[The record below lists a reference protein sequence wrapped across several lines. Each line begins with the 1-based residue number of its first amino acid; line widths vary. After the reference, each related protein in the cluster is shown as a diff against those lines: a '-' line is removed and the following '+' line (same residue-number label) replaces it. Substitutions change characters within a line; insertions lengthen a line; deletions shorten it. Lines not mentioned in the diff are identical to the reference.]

1 MSDEEIARRMNKSRR
16 FWDLHGSWVILGLV
30 GIFCFMAGSS
40 FNAWTTSSTVR
51 VLVEA
56 HERQDGKRVERIR
69 ELINDNRKLTNQ
81 LAPQVE
87 QAAQSAER
95 AAVKAEQ
102 AVEKASSQEPVGGP

>member
-1 MSDEEIARRMNKSRR
+1 MSDDEIARRMNKSRR

-40 FNAWTTSSTVR
+40 FSAWNTSSTVR

-69 ELINDNRKLTNQ
+69 QLLDDNKQLTET
-81 LAPQVE
+81 LGPQVA
-87 QAAQSAER
+87 QAAETAER
-95 AAVKAEQ
+95 AAATAEQ
-102 AVEKASSQEPVGGP
+102 VVKKADVAN